1 MSTAEPLEPVSDTLR
16 SPAAQVAAAGAWGL
30 GGRVVLLIAAL
41 VATPFLIRLL
51 GSSRYG
57 LWALL
62 QTSITWAALA
72 DVGMGTASTK
82 FGAEYYARGD
92 DLGESTVVWTALSL
106 TAITTTC
113 AAVVIAIEAPA
124 ILAHLLHVR
133 GELLGPGVLALRIV
147 CALFVVQ
154 AVAGTVNTPQVVRLR
169 WRQYTI
175 ITTTAALIASIGTP
189 VALVML
195 SGGVVTAA
203 YVGLAAAALGASGT
217 FLLSVRVQPALRR
230 PRVSKVILRQLVGYG
245 GALTVSGLAVIPLS
259 TAERFFLA
267 HNHSTVVVAYYA
279 VAATLATT
287 LNVLPAQLVGPLLP
301 GLTRLEAQGRLG
313 EHRNLYRKSLSALFL
328 VLTPAAIILAFLAH
342 PFLSLWAGPEYGL
355 HSTGPFLVLVA
366 GVWVNCLA
374 WVPYTYLLSSGHTK
388 ILAYVNV
395 AELVPFLAG
404 AWMLTAKFGATGAA
418 LVVSAMCAVDSVVF
432 FAIVRHVAQLP
443 FSPLSERHFRSIAA
457 PVALGCAAAVAAT
470 VGHGLAIRLGWAA
483 ALSGVYAVAV
493 WRLVLM
499 ANEREGLLSLIA
511 EVVRWGPSLGHGG
524 RAI

>member
-1 MSTAEPLEPVSDTLR
+1 
-16 SPAAQVAAAGAWGL
+16 
-30 GGRVVLLIAAL
+30 
-41 VATPFLIRLL
+41 
-51 GSSRYG
+51 
-57 LWALL
+57 
-62 QTSITWAALA
+62 
-72 DVGMGTASTK
+72 MGTASTK
-82 FGAEYYARGD
+82 YGADYYGRGD

-113 AAVVIAIEAPA
+113 AAVVVGIEAQA

-133 GELLGPGVLALRIV
+133 DELLGPGVLALRIV
-147 CALFVVQ
+147 CALFVVR
-154 AVAGTVNTPQVVRLR
+154 AVAGTINTPQVVRLR

-175 ITTTAALIASIGTP
+175 ITTSAALIASIGTP

-203 YVGLAAAALGASGT
+203 SVGLGAAALGASGT

-245 GALTVSGLAVIPLS
+245 GMLTVSGLAVVPLS

-279 VAATLATT
+279 VAATLAAT
-287 LNVLPAQLVGPLLP
+287 LSILPGQLVGPLLP

-313 EHRNLYRKSLSALFL
+313 EHRSLYRKSLSGLFL
-328 VLTPAAIILAFLAH
+328 VLTPAAIMLAFLAH

-355 HSTGPFLVLVA
+355 HSTGPLLVLVG

-404 AWMLTAKFGATGAA
+404 AWVLTAKFGAIGAA
-418 LVVSAMCAVDSVVF
+418 LVVSAMSAVDAVVF
-432 FAIVRHVAQLP
+432 FAVVWHVAQLP
-443 FSPLSERHFRSIAA
+443 FSPLSERPFRSIAV
-457 PVALGCAAAVAAT
+457 PVVLGCAAAAAAT
-470 VGHGLAIRLGWAA
+470 VGHGLAIRLGWAG

-493 WRLVLM
+493 WRLVLT
-499 ANEREGLLSLIA
+499 ATEREGLLSLMA
-511 EVVRWGPSLGHGG
+511 EVVRRGPSLRHGG
-524 RAI
+524 RAV